1 MKLIITYR
9 FMIFSFAIDVINML
23 SGCQVRICKKRCK
36 KNLAHTEDIFTSRYP
51 FEKQEQEI
59 NIGFTF
65 IFWKSFVLSLFQ
77 SAYEGKDKIL

>member
-1 MKLIITYR
+1 MH
-9 FMIFSFAIDVINML
+9 
-23 SGCQVRICKKRCK
+23 
-36 KNLAHTEDIFTSRYP
+36 KNRAHNEDIFTSRYP